1 MIIFAAIEAI
11 LMIYWILIALTNV
24 SEDNIDGANQ
34 DTIDSK
40 AVVPETET
48 ESAVIET
55 STESSTTDSTD
66 VSENN
71 ESVLVEKIKDKIIDR
86 YPDAVITNFDVVSLS
101 GSFTTEGNSY
111 EFSWT
116 SDMLEVDDVNDSDN
130 VVFYK
135 VIVN

>member
-1 MIIFAAIEAI
+1 MISFAAIEAI
-11 LMIYWILIALTNV
+11 LLIYWVLIALTNV

-40 AVVPETET
+40 AVVQET
-48 ESAVIET
+48 ESAATET

-66 VSENN
+66 VSESN

-101 GSFTTEGNSY
+101 GSFTSEGNYY

>member
-1 MIIFAAIEAI
+1 MISFAAIEAI
-11 LMIYWILIALTNV
+11 LLIYWVLIALTNV

-40 AVVPETET
+40 AVVQET
-48 ESAVIET
+48 ESAATET
-55 STESSTTDSTD
+55 STESSTTESTD
-66 VSENN
+66 VSESN

-101 GSFTTEGNSY
+101 GSFTSEGNSY

>member
-1 MIIFAAIEAI
+1 MISFAAIEAI
-11 LMIYWILIALTNV
+11 LLIYWVLIALTNV

-40 AVVPETET
+40 AVVQET
-48 ESAVIET
+48 ESAATET

-66 VSENN
+66 VSESN

-101 GSFTTEGNSY
+101 GSFTSEGNSY
-111 EFSWT
+111 KFSWT